1 MSELKSLLT
10 PRSLPARRS
19 VKEIVADGFEAR
31 QQIRKLRR
39 EATIAK
45 NRRYTA
51 RRKALEAAM
60 AVARNSAIPSAPA
73 VNRAKPQNPKAAG
86 GHS

>member
-19 VKEIVADGFEAR
+19 VKEIVADGFEDR
-31 QQIRKLRR
+31 QKIRKLRR
-39 EATIAK
+39 KISQQK

-60 AVARNSAIPSAPA
+60 AVARNSAIQSAKA
-73 VNRAKPQNPKAAG
+73 ANRAKPQNPKAAG
-86 GHS
+86 GVS